1 MKTFKY
7 FSMMLAMLV
16 CSIGFVSCSSDDDD
30 DTNAST
36 SNSIYGTW
44 VEEGDD
50 YVLEFTLN
58 NNGSGNYRL
67 TEGKRSET
75 GPFEFGYDNEEK
87 VLTIVPD
94 GADTFILA
102 GEWNVTV
109 TPTILRIQGVS
120 DIDGRSYTFQFRR
133 K

>member
-87 VLTIVPD
+87 VLTI
-94 GADTFILA
+94 G
-102 GEWNVTV
+102 VT
-109 TPTILRIQGVS
+109 
-120 DIDGRSYTFQFRR
+120 
-133 K
+133 